1 MKIIHTSDCHLGQY
15 FYTKNRL
22 QEHLQFSDWLINLI
36 KEQQAD
42 VLIVAGDVFDTASP
56 PSYARELYNRFVA
69 QLQQTG
75 CHLIVLAG
83 NHDAVATL
91 NESRELMACLNAD
104 VIARPDPARD
114 LIVLYNKQN
123 QPGAI
128 VCAVPFL
135 RPRDILESQA
145 GQSEAEKQLALLTAI
160 QSHYQSLYDRA
171 VAKRTELG
179 AEVPIIMTGH
189 LTTVGAKT
197 SESVRDIYIGTLD
210 AFPAGAFPPA
220 DYIALGHIHRAQ
232 SIGDS
237 GTIRYSGS
245 PVPLS
250 FDESGQEKSVFL
262 LTLDNNSIT
271 AIDAVPV
278 PCFQPM
284 VCLKGDLDTIS
295 QALEQFPSR
304 DEHTQ
309 PVWLDIEVAG
319 RDYLPDIQKRIQA
332 LTEPLAAE
340 VILLRRERRQITAD
354 NSEALRETLNELTPD
369 DVFARRLALSDTEE
383 EDIPRLTTLF
393 RRVCEQVRDRAESDS
408 REISTGIRGK
418 SSPRTDNRKGKSE

>member
-1 MKIIHTSDCHLGQY
+1 MKIIHTSDWHLGQY

-42 VLIVAGDVFDTASP
+42 ALIIAGDVFDTASP

-91 NESRELMACLNAD
+91 NESRELMACLNVD
-104 VIARPDPARD
+104 VIARPEPGRD
-114 LIVLYNKQN
+114 LIVLNNKQN

-128 VCAVPFL
+128 ICAVPFL

-145 GQSEAEKQLALLTAI
+145 GQSEAEKQQALLTAI
-160 QSHYQSLYDRA
+160 QTHYQTLYDKA
-171 VAKRTELG
+171 VAKRTALG
-179 AEVPIIMTGH
+179 AEIPVIMTGH

-220 DYIALGHIHRAQ
+220 DYIALGHIHRPQ

-284 VCLKGDLDTIS
+284 VCLKGDFDAIS
-295 QALEQFPSR
+295 RALEQFPPR

-309 PVWLDIEVAG
+309 PVWLDIEIAG

-332 LTEPLAAE
+332 LTGPLAAE
-340 VILLRRERRQITAD
+340 VLLLRRERRPVTAD

-383 EDIPRLTTLF
+383 SDIPRLTTLF
-393 RRVCEQVRDRAESDS
+393 RQVCEQVRDQTESDS
-408 REISTGIRGK
+408 SADCTDISKKNSTG
-418 SSPRTDNRKGKSE
+418 SRKGKSE

>member
-1 MKIIHTSDCHLGQY
+1 MKIIHTSDWHLGQY

-42 VLIVAGDVFDTASP
+42 ALIIAGDVFDTASP

-91 NESRELMACLNAD
+91 NESRELMACLNVD
-104 VIARPDPARD
+104 VIARPEPGRD
-114 LIVLYNKQN
+114 LIVLNNKQN

-128 VCAVPFL
+128 ICAVPFL

-145 GQSEAEKQLALLTAI
+145 GQSEAEKQQALLTAI
-160 QSHYQSLYDRA
+160 QTHYQTLYDKA
-171 VAKRTELG
+171 VAKRTALG
-179 AEVPIIMTGH
+179 AEIPVIMTGH

-220 DYIALGHIHRAQ
+220 DYIALGHIHRPQ

-250 FDESGQEKSVFL
+250 FDEAGQEKSVFL

-284 VCLKGDLDTIS
+284 VCLKGDFDAIS
-295 QALEQFPSR
+295 RALEQFPPH

-309 PVWLDIEVAG
+309 PVWLDIEIAG

-340 VILLRRERRQITAD
+340 VLLLRRERRPVTAD

-383 EDIPRLTTLF
+383 SDIPRLTTLF
-393 RRVCEQVRDRAESDS
+393 RQVCEQVRDQAESDS
-408 REISTGIRGK
+408 SADSTDISKKNSAG
-418 SSPRTDNRKGKSE
+418 SRKGKSE